1 MPDPVH
7 RTLRRGYER
16 LAARV
21 SKMVIAGPILV
32 TLMGCTVYP
41 ALPAR
46 PTSPTSGATA
56 SPDSGTATS
65 AMDADWVKAENAKP
79 GNADWRIPPTRVPND
94 HELAGY
100 ADHTSVL
107 SGDAVGLYITSTLG
121 AYTVAAY
128 RVGDYGG
135 LGGRLVW
142 GSGTIPGKGQPRE
155 ALTAEHMVT
164 TTWSP
169 STSVSTAGWPA
180 GLYLFKVSAAS
191 ADTYIPL
198 TVRHPESAG
207 RVVIVD
213 SVATREAYNQWGGYS
228 LYRGPDMAYADRSRV
243 VSFDRPYDNNG
254 VGDGSSSMNDQVRYL
269 ESLGL
274 NLGYVT
280 STDLDADSAVLDGA
294 AAVVSLAHDEY
305 YSVAMR
311 ANLERAIGAGTNLAY
326 LGGNGVYWRVRFG
339 SSSLGPAR
347 VMIGYREIAED
358 PLKDAPQTTTMW
370 RSGPNARPESSL
382 LGVQYACIAG
392 QAPLVVLDPGF
403 WAWAGTGVSA
413 GSTIPGL
420 IGQEVDTISAASP
433 VGLQVVGHSPIT
445 CRGGGKVY
453 ADTTYYTTLGGA
465 GVFAAGSI
473 SWTRAWAGTNAT
485 WGVTAETVAFARQV
499 AQNILT
505 AFSQPRAGTRLP
517 ARGNLRELGHGPGA

>member
-1 MPDPVH
+1 
-7 RTLRRGYER
+7 
-16 LAARV
+16 
-21 SKMVIAGPILV
+21 MVIAGVFMV
-32 TLMGCTVYP
+32 TLMGCAAYP

-46 PTSPTSGATA
+46 PTSLAPGATA
-56 SPDSGTATS
+56 SPASGAAIS
-65 AMDADWVKAENAKP
+65 AMDPSWVKAENAKR
-79 GNADWRIPPTRVPND
+79 GTADWRIPASRVPND
-94 HELAGY
+94 HALAGY

-107 SGDAVGLYITSTLG
+107 RGEDVGLYITSTLG
-121 AYTVAAY
+121 AYSVAAY

-142 GSGTIPGKGQPRE
+142 RSGTIPGIGQPKE

-164 TTWSP
+164 TTWSR
-169 STSVSTAGWPA
+169 SASVSTAGWPA

-198 TVRHPESAG
+198 TVRDPQSAG

-213 SVATREAYNQWGGYS
+213 SVATRQAYNQWGGYS
-228 LYRGPDMAYADRSRV
+228 LYRGPDMAYADRSRI

-254 VGDGSSSMNDQVRYL
+254 EGDGSSSVNDQVRYL

-280 STDLDADSAVLDGA
+280 STDLDVDPAVLDGA

-311 ANLERAIGAGTNLAY
+311 ANLERSVAAGTNLAY

-339 SSSLGPAR
+339 SSPLGIER
-347 VMIGYREIAED
+347 VMMGYRQMTED
-358 PLKDAPQTTTMW
+358 PLKDDPQTTTMW
-370 RSGPNARPESSL
+370 RGAPMARPESSL

-392 QAPLVVLDPGF
+392 HAPLVVLDPGF
-403 WAWAGTGVSA
+403 WAWAGTGVTA
-413 GSTIPGL
+413 GATIPGL
-420 IGQEVDTISAASP
+420 IGQEVDAIAPTSP
-433 VGLQVVGHSPIT
+433 VGLQVVGHSPVA
-445 CRGGGKVY
+445 CRGGRTIY
-453 ADTTYYTTLGGA
+453 ADTTYYTTPGGA

-473 SWTRAWAGTNAT
+473 LWTRAWAGTNGS
-485 WGVTAETVAFARQV
+485 WGITADTVAFARQV
-499 AQNILT
+499 AQNILS
-505 AFSQPRAGTRLP
+505 AFSQPRAGARLP
-517 ARGNLRELGHGPGA
+517 ARGNLRELGLAPAG